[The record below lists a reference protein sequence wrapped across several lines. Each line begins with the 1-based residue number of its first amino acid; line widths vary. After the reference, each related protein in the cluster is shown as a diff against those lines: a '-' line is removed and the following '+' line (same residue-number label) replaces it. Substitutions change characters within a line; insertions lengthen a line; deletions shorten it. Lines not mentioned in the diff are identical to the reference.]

1 MLDNIGLFNG
11 MTGKMNW
18 LSQRQAIVSQNVAN
32 ADTPGYVP
40 RDLKELDF
48 GAIMKESAGRPSM
61 NPVVTDG
68 AHINK
73 EGGKAA
79 RSMEQRT
86 VYEVAPDGGNAVI
99 IEEQLFKSQE
109 TAAQYSLMTNLYR
122 KNVNMMKI
130 AIGKA

>member
-1 MLDNIGLFNG
+1 MLDNIGLFKG

-18 LSQRQAIVSQNVAN
+18 LSQRQTIISQNVAN
-32 ADTPGYVP
+32 ADTPGYMP
-40 RDLKELDF
+40 RDLRKVDF
-48 GAIMKESAGRPSM
+48 GVVMKESAGRPSM
-61 NPVVTDG
+61 NPAVTDG

-79 RSMEQRT
+79 RSEEQRT

-109 TAAQYSLMTNLYR
+109 TATDYSLMTSLYR